1 MPHLNNSS
9 AAHNLELMCSP
20 TTKLKSDVNARLIFL
35 INSVAHNTSTQQPR
49 TWKCSDSPRA
59 KQKSVYIHNEY
70 LLISPIWDVS
80 SWLLCGFL
88 QLSCE
93 VDVYT
98 LCSLVSVRYLS
109 VKPLRHSWNF
119 FRILINLHKCNE
131 CIYIIFTQC
140 LNNIKRRR
148 WNMHHKA
155 GKNIKNSNTEKG
167 VFPSLHS
174 CLQHIGCMYFHKF
187 HRWISIKVFNSVS
200 LFLHFYEYGLCS
212 SRDNKQESSKC
223 WPFHASFT
231 FIIKLIVDSDHFS
244 LYASLMSFP
253 FHHHHFY
260 R

>member
-1 MPHLNNSS
+1 MVIMWIL
-9 AAHNLELMCSP
+9 AAQLWGRCLYFVFTGFCTISLCETIKTQL
-20 TTKLKSDVNARLIFL
+20 KLHVILVWLKQTFL
-35 INSVAHNTSTQQPR
+35 
-49 TWKCSDSPRA
+49 
-59 KQKSVYIHNEY
+59 
-70 LLISPIWDVS
+70 
-80 SWLLCGFL
+80 
-88 QLSCE
+88 
-93 VDVYT
+93 
-98 LCSLVSVRYLS
+98 
-109 VKPLRHSWNF
+109 
-119 FRILINLHKCNE
+119 ILINLHKCNE

-148 WNMHHKA
+148 WNMHHEA
-155 GKNIKNSNTEKG
+155 GKNTKNSNTKD

-174 CLQHIGCMYFHKF
+174 SLQHIGCMYFHKF

-223 WPFHASFT
+223 WSFHASFT

-253 FHHHHFY
+253 FHHHNFY